1 MCRSNLDKSVS
12 RFSYNKIMLQVLKSV
27 TADTVDRLPGGPAE
41 GAQLFP
47 FGAEYEP
54 RKPKVPPIGGQRSYD
69 QKADIWAVGC
79 LLFELLTGKL
89 PDSC

>member
-1 MCRSNLDKSVS
+1 
-12 RFSYNKIMLQVLKSV
+12 MLQVLKSV
-27 TADTVDRLPGGPAE
+27 TRDPGDRLPEGAAE

-47 FGAEYEP
+47 FEAEYEP
-54 RKPKVPPIGGQRSYD
+54 RKPKVPPIGVKVPPVGGQRSYD

-89 PDSC
+89 PES